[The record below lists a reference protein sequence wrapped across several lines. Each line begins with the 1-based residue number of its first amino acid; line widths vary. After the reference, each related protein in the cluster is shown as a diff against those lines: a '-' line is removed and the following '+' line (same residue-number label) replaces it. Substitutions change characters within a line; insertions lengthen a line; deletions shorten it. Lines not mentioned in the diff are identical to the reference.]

1 MKKLIALTICLGLAT
16 SAFAAMSENF
26 NDGDWTANPTWTVL
40 RDDTSGYA
48 SDGEI
53 FDEGGGDFTFFK
65 PDFDHAWFV
74 MNTSVNGPYG
84 SGVVTLQVTDRT
96 TGGGGR
102 GAGMVLSDADG
113 DGIVFP
119 LLGQA
124 DNIGLGWESTADN
137 GLDYA
142 GSRQDAYDYSCT
154 PTVDQVF
161 KWELTLATGNLDI
174 YANGGLVKNATVDMT
189 GIGPITKV
197 GMTVKKKNY
206 IDDITVIPEPATM
219 ALLAFGG
226 LGILIRR
233 RRR

>member
-1 MKKLIALTICLGLAT
+1 MKKLIALTICLGLAS

-26 NDGDWTANPTWTVL
+26 NDGDWTSNPTWTVL
-40 RDDTSGYA
+40 RDDSGGGGYG
-48 SDGEI
+48 DGEI

-65 PDFDHAWFV
+65 PDFDANWFV
-74 MNTSVNGPYG
+74 MNTSAGGPYS

-102 GAGMVLSDADG
+102 SGGMVLSDADG
-113 DGIVFP
+113 DGLVLP

-124 DNIGLGWESTADN
+124 DYIGLGYEYTADD
-137 GLDYA
+137 GLDYNNTNVS
-142 GSRQDAYDYSCT
+142 GFDYSCD

-161 KWELTLATGNLDI
+161 KWELTLATGNLAF
-174 YANGGLVKNATVDMT
+174 YANGGLLGSKTVDMT

-197 GMTVKKKNY
+197 GLTVKKKNY

-226 LGILIRR
+226 LGVLIRR
-233 RRR
+233 RR